1 MLRLTFA
8 TAQIRFKD
16 MKTTRKSK
24 FSVVFVDH
32 ETGNFLSLVVTASN
46 IDCAREAALDE
57 IHCKR
62 GFGREANIVAI
73 GRVLA
78 KGELAA

>member
-1 MLRLTFA
+1 MTFA
-8 TAQIRFKD
+8 TTQIRFRD

-24 FSVVFVDH
+24 FSVVFVDG

-62 GFGREANIVAI
+62 GFGKEASIVAI

-78 KGELAA
+78 KVELAA